1 MERILYRTSFV
12 PYHERKPSIIVCE
25 TQNIKSVTLIYSN
38 HVIFMV
44 AKELSVDDID
54 DMARELV
61 ELVLSSSN
69 AVVLTGA
76 GVSTESGIPDYRSP
90 GTGLWEKM
98 DTSVVSLEGFFIDP
112 NRYYNFALEMYPTRR
127 SARPNPAHHLLVEFE
142 QRGLLKGLIT
152 QNVDG
157 LHQDAGSSNVH
168 ELHGSLRQ
176 AVCLGCSSLCP
187 MDGAEGVMERV
198 ISGENPPLCRDCG
211 EVLKPNAVFFGELL
225 PQVPWQR
232 SLELASQADLFLA
245 IGSSLQVSPANILPD
260 VALRARAKL
269 VIINLTP
276 TPYDGDATL
285 LVRHKVG
292 EFALLALQFFKFG
305 TFV

>member
-1 MERILYRTSFV
+1 MMT
-12 PYHERKPSIIVCE
+12 
-25 TQNIKSVTLIYSN
+25 
-38 HVIFMV
+38 
-44 AKELSVDDID
+44 KELSVDDID
-54 DMARELV
+54 GMARELV

-69 AVVLTGA
+69 AVALTGA
-76 GVSTESGIPDYRSP
+76 GVSTESGIPDNRSP

-98 DTSVVSLEGFFIDP
+98 DTSIVSLEGFFISP
-112 NRYYNFALEMYPTRR
+112 TRYYNFALDMYPTRR
-127 SARPNPAHHLLVEFE
+127 SARPNPAHHLLAEFE
-142 QRGLLKGLIT
+142 QKGLLKGLIT

-176 AVCLGCSSLCP
+176 AVCLGCSSLYP
-187 MDGAEGVMERV
+187 MDGAEGVMQRV

-232 SLELASQADLFLA
+232 SLELARQADLFLA
-245 IGSSLQVSPANILPD
+245 IGSSLQVSPANMLPD
-260 VALRARAKL
+260 IALRAGAKL
-269 VIINLTP
+269 IIINLTP

-292 EFALLALQFFKFG
+292 EFASLVLQFFKSG